1 MLAMVRWWWR
11 WNDDDGWWWWWWWW
25 YHHMEFE
32 TSEVQNWIVQQ
43 CEKAPQKRVKNRQQY
58 KKESDQLC
66 LGVAKK
72 MELIIKTL
80 LKKRQIWGL
89 KKWEELLAIESSVLR
104 LWRIS
109 ILFLPLPMIRSTFS
123 IHRGV
128 NNRAISSEKNK
139 YRSTENIFFFTKAY
153 LSIPIFQKRILRY
166 FNKIC

>member
-1 MLAMVRWWWR
+1 MMKVK
-11 WNDDDGWWWWWWWW
+11 WWWWMMVVVVVMIPPYGVWNLRDTELNCSTVWKS
-25 YHHMEFE
+25 
-32 TSEVQNWIVQQ
+32 TTKGI
-43 CEKAPQKRVKNRQQY
+43 KKRQQY
-58 KKESDQLC
+58 KKETDQLC

-72 MELIIKTL
+72 MELIIKMLT
-80 LKKRQIWGL
+80 KKRQIWGL
-89 KKWEELLAIESSVLR
+89 KKWEELLAIESSVLS

-109 ILFLPLPMIRSTFS
+109 ILFLPLSMIRSTFS

-139 YRSTENIFFFTKAY
+139 YRGTENIFFFTKAY